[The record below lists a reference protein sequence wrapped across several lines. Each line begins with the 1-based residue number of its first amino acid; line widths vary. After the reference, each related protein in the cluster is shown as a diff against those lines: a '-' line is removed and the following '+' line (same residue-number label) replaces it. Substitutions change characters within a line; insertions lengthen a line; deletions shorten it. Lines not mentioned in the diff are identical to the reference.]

1 MKRIITVA
9 FATMLFLNVNAQKK
23 ANGKMYID
31 HPAIDLVENV
41 MQMFVNGDENLA
53 NFLDDDFKT
62 RSGVS
67 TNKSDEGSTKEEFL
81 NQSRWMSNNFDN
93 LSITR
98 DSPAYPDA
106 IEYKDSGTWVQ
117 TWERLYGVNKTT
129 GFIHEMAFGNGG
141 TSVDPTGIITYLTPN
156 STGSNATLYNQTYY
170 KVIDDNSATN
180 KDTTRNKMEVRHTA
194 GNKYT
199 DIVCTCTLDYGEPT
213 GQAAFDNTTNF
224 NGDFVF
230 DELGLKSFEGTEN
243 GSTNKLLTHVIFHPV
258 QKSLNRLIQIDY
270 TLRIQSL
277 TTFTETSSTA
287 LSTSNTVS
295 GTTSG
300 GNTGY

>member
-1 MKRIITVA
+1 
-9 FATMLFLNVNAQKK
+9 
-23 ANGKMYID
+23 
-31 HPAIDLVENV
+31 
-41 MQMFVNGDENLA
+41 
-53 NFLDDDFKT
+53 
-62 RSGVS
+62 
-67 TNKSDEGSTKEEFL
+67 
-81 NQSRWMSNNFDN
+81 
-93 LSITR
+93 
-98 DSPAYPDA
+98 
-106 IEYKDSGTWVQ
+106 
-117 TWERLYGVNKTT
+117 
-129 GFIHEMAFGNGG
+129 
-141 TSVDPTGIITYLTPN
+141 
-156 STGSNATLYNQTYY
+156 
-170 KVIDDNSATN
+170 
-180 KDTTRNKMEVRHTA
+180 MEIRHTA

-224 NGDFVF
+224 NGDYVF
-230 DELGLKSFEGTEN
+230 DELGLKSWEGTEN